1 MVYCATA
8 VRPAAVV
15 HSSGS
20 SMMPEPGKNAGFR
33 YRVVIHPDDAMAA
46 DINPQYSEY
55 LRGSL
60 GTNRRW
66 LGRLHFQVP

>member
-1 MVYCATA
+1 
-8 VRPAAVV
+8 
-15 HSSGS
+15 
-20 SMMPEPGKNAGFR
+20 MMLEPGKNAGFR

-60 GTNRRW
+60 GTNWRW
-66 LGRLHFQVP
+66 LGRLHYQLP